1 MGDKAV
7 TAIIAILTSV
17 IGVSI
22 IAVLVSNQ
30 SNTSNV
36 LTAAGT
42 AFSNI
47 LKTAVSP
54 VTGGSSS
61 GLGSLGSSLGTGLFG
76 G

>member
-7 TAIIAILTSV
+7 TAIIAILTSI

-30 SNTSNV
+30 ANTSNV

-61 GLGSLGSSLGTGLFG
+61 LGSSLGSGLFG